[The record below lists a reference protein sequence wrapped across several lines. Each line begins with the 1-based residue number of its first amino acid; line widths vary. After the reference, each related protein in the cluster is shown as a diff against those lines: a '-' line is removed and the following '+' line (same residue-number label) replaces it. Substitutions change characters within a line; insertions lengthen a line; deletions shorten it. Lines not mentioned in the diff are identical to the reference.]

1 MKILL
6 TVSYDG
12 TNYHGWQR
20 QKDKITVAGEIERC
34 LEKIYKEKIKII
46 GASRTDAGVHA
57 LDQKTTFSVHH
68 SNIPPDKLKL
78 VLNRIL
84 PLDIRVL
91 KSEEVSQDFHPILH
105 SKSKTYRYT
114 IYNGNFDNPLN
125 RLYSIYVD
133 RPLNFKEM
141 ELAANEFVGTYDF
154 VGFCA
159 TGSSQ
164 KDTIRTIYNV
174 NMYKEKDFIY
184 FEITGN
190 GFLYNMVRTIV
201 GTLIDVGLGKISS
214 KDIKHIINSK
224 NRKLSSKTVQAKGLT
239 LIKVNFLC

>member
-20 QKDKITVAGEIERC
+20 QNDKVTVAGELEKY

-57 LDQKTTFSVHH
+57 LDQKASFTVKS
-68 SNIPPDKLKL
+68 SNIPVDKLKL
-78 VLNRIL
+78 VLNRLL
-84 PLDIRVL
+84 PLDIRII
-91 KSEEVSQDFHPILH
+91 KSEEVSSEFHPILH
-105 SKSKTYRYT
+105 SQSKTYRYT
-114 IYNGNFDNPLN
+114 IFNGDYDNPLH
-125 RLYSIYVD
+125 RLYSVYVKNKLD
-133 RPLNFKEM
+133 FDAMVK
-141 ELAANEFVGTYDF
+141 ASHEFEGTHDF

-164 KDTIRTIYNV
+164 KNTVRTIYSTK
-174 NMYKEKDFIY
+174 MYRQGDFIY

-201 GTLIDVGLGKISS
+201 GTLIDVGSGKTLPEDISNI
-214 KDIKHIINSK
+214 IKSK

-239 LIKVNFLC
+239 LLKVYF